1 MESKDLLHPE
11 TDENQNVEVNA
22 SASEETQ
29 EIMHNDEP
37 AAPAEVKAE
46 TTESVQEETEIV
58 AETTEAVVES
68 TETETVEAKSEVAE
82 PVQEDTKP
90 VAETTETETVEAK
103 EEVDEPVQENV
114 EVKTETTESEPVEAK
129 EEVAEEKTVEE
140 PKAEEQTPAAEV
152 ADEPKTEA
160 KPAAQEAPQE
170 EQEETLEQI
179 EAEYESL
186 NLQEAVA
193 ELQRIVI
200 EPNYNKVKQRV
211 GVLRSNILDKIKEI
225 KKEALET
232 FKAEGG
238 NPDEYKTPEIEE
250 ESLLGKAMDTFKA
263 NKQKFLEQL
272 EAEKQNNLKIK
283 EGIIEGLKQ
292 LIETKDNATLKELND
307 KFKEFQ
313 EQWKNV
319 GPVPQND
326 SNNLWQNYH
335 FYVEQFFDILRINK
349 ELRFL
354 DMKKNLEQ
362 KLKLCEKAESLLLE
376 ESVNKSFQALQQ
388 LHEEWKEIGPVEESK
403 KEELWKRFK
412 NASDQINQRRR
423 EHYENVYAEQ
433 QNNYN
438 AKVVLCEKAEELI
451 AQDAESVKDNNTISE
466 QLTELLKVWKTLGPA
481 PSKLNDEIWARF
493 KGTLDK
499 FFSAKK
505 EYFQQIKETQTQNYN
520 LKLNLAMR
528 AEAIA
533 ERTDWKAA
541 TDEILALQKEWKEI
555 GPVPRKN
562 AEAVW
567 KRFRAACDKFFAAK
581 ADYFANI
588 KDIEA
593 ENLRKKEELIK
604 KILEHEFTGNKN
616 EDLDA
621 IKAYQREWTEI
632 GYVPNGSKD
641 RIYNEYREAV
651 NKRFADLK
659 VTAEEVRRDNFKS
672 KIDTILSDPN
682 ADRLLDKEKR
692 FLTNKLSQLKDDI
705 NLWENN
711 LGFFANSKNADL
723 LKEEFSKKIEA
734 AKAEVKELEY
744 KIKMMSKTEKGNGE
758 K

>member
-1 MESKDLLHPE
+1 MEEKDLLHPE

-22 SASEETQ
+22 AVSEETHETIMDNDAQAAPEEAEAEKQ
-29 EIMHNDEP
+29 EPSEDETAELPKEEAAEQADEEIPEPVKEEIAEP
-37 AAPAEVKAE
+37 AEEVVGAVNE
-46 TTESVQEETEIV
+46 ES
-58 AETTEAVVES
+58 
-68 TETETVEAKSEVAE
+68 AE
-82 PVQEDTKP
+82 P
-90 VAETTETETVEAK
+90 AK
-103 EEVDEPVQENV
+103 EEV
-114 EVKTETTESEPVEAK
+114 K
-129 EEVAEEKTVEE
+129 VAETAPAEAIEAQTAEEPATAEE
-140 PKAEEQTPAAEV
+140 PKAEENETNE
-152 ADEPKTEA
+152 ADELKHT
-160 KPAAQEAPQE
+160 APENAPE

-179 EAEYESL
+179 EAEYAPL
-186 NLQEAVA
+186 DLKATVA
-193 ELQRIVI
+193 ELQRIVV
-200 EPNYNKVKQRV
+200 EPNYNKVKHRV
-211 GVLRSNILDKIKEI
+211 GVLKVNILRKINEL
-225 KKEALET
+225 KKETLEK

-238 NPDEYKTPEIEE
+238 NPDEYKAPEIEE
-250 ESLLGKAMDTFKA
+250 ESLFGKAMDTFKA
-263 NKQKFLEQL
+263 NKQKFLEQI
-272 EAEKQNNLKIK
+272 EAEKLNNLKIK

-292 LIETKDNATLKELND
+292 LIESKDSSTLKELND

-349 ELRFL
+349 ELRYL

-376 ESVNKSFQALQQ
+376 ESVNKSFQTLQQ

-451 AQDAESVKDNNTISE
+451 AQEADSVKDNNSISE

-593 ENLRKKEELIK
+593 ENLKKKEELIT
-604 KILEHEFTGNKN
+604 KIKEHQFTGNKN

-632 GYVPNGSKD
+632 GFVPSGSKD

-659 VTAEEVRRDNFKS
+659 ITAEEVRRDNFKS

-692 FLTNKLSQLKDDI
+692 FLTNKLTQLKDDI

-744 KIKMMSKTEKGNGE
+744 KIKMMSKTEKNNGE